1 MPRHDDDAF
10 DDPDADEKHN
20 RSGYA
25 EERDRYAG
33 EYSRARRDRT
43 PERQS
48 HRSPRRESEYQLG
61 RKGKERESSPL
72 NFNPNYMDDPE
83 KHRDVKSQ
91 RHQQAVE
98 QVGRGYRVDSEKAS
112 SDNQTARRDREGA
125 GIQGKDFAYSGSER
139 KHGGSRDK
147 GKERRR

>member
-1 MPRHDDDAF
+1 MPRHEDDAF
-10 DDPDADEKHN
+10 GDPDAYEKYN
-20 RSGYA
+20 RSSKA
-25 EERDRYAG
+25 DERDRYAV
-33 EYSRARRDRT
+33 EDSRARRDRT

-48 HRSPRRESEYQLG
+48 RRSPRRETEYQSSS
-61 RKGKERESSPL
+61 KGKERESSPL

-83 KHRDVKSQ
+83 KYRDVKAQ

-98 QVGRGYRVDSEKAS
+98 QVGRGFRVDTDNAS
-112 SDNQTARRDREGA
+112 RDNQNAGRDREGA
-125 GIQGKDFAYSGSER
+125 GIEGRDFAYSASER